1 MNRNLPGW
9 LALGLVFVCAAATP
23 DAANAQV
30 SKKTP
35 MKKTVQTS
43 AVSTSV
49 LQVRGIELLQGGKPV
64 VVRAVEFSGLRD
76 LAPAE
81 AKAFL
86 KSAKAAGA
94 QVVVTRAFTFASGAT
109 SGLLGTEGKVNDAEW
124 VALDD
129 LLASAREEGLGLI
142 LTLTSG
148 AEQTRWASWAGSTNA
163 GVFFRDFNVQKWFRD
178 AVKAMVTRVNPK
190 TQKTYGS
197 DPAIWGW
204 VLCDNPVNTGGSPS
218 GFNHWVVETVT
229 LIHGLAP
236 RQSMV
241 LGLSPVTTEGVDP
254 VSAAGTAGVDFILFH
269 APKGS
274 SGKTAAD
281 WALQVGRPV
290 LAVFESALQ
299 GGIGSGV
306 SGLVAG
312 IDGVQATERE
322 GYLRQSFAPAV
333 NASATF
339 SDLFK
344 KVEVVSGPAPYLKDG
359 AAAKILVALSGNAKL
374 ALRWGQE
381 GDMNGRLEGTEASQ
395 YEFQLSS
402 LTAGRDLS
410 IQVEARKADGTV
422 ELSDRKSVRLP
433 SVTPLKLNPA
443 PESKNFITVKD
454 GKFYD
459 GNKPWR
465 YVGTNNYYL
474 NHIDAAKRDSIFADA
489 RALGMKVMRVWAFGE
504 APLNHEVTQDWEKS
518 RYFTLAPGKYNEE
531 NLKHFDSLVA
541 SASQHGMRLIIG
553 LANNWAD
560 YGGAPQWAA
569 YFGYKDK
576 DDFFDKPEVQ
586 KAFRDYVK
594 MLATRVNT
602 VTGVVYKDDPTIFAW
617 DLMNEPECK
626 RDETGATLAKWVAE
640 TSSFMKK
647 DLGVKQLVTTGLE
660 GFHATNGKHY
670 SGEDFV
676 GSQQCPTIDFATYHI
691 YPATEYTRWNLD
703 TTKAVITRYVSD
715 AHNILHKPVVMEEFG
730 IPMTDPKYDKPIWLR
745 AMMKTFF
752 DAGGDGVN
760 YWMIIDPEYRY
771 GDGNEFSRN
780 MTEMANTFSVT
791 AQELEA
797 SK

>member
-1 MNRNLPGW
+1 M
-9 LALGLVFVCAAATP
+9 FE
-23 DAANAQV
+23 
-30 SKKTP
+30 
-35 MKKTVQTS
+35 
-43 AVSTSV
+43 SV
-49 LQVRGIELLQGGKPV
+49 LQD
-64 VVRAVEFSGLRD
+64 GL
-76 LAPAE
+76 
-81 AKAFL
+81 
-86 KSAKAAGA
+86 
-94 QVVVTRAFTFASGAT
+94 
-109 SGLLGTEGKVNDAEW
+109 
-124 VALDD
+124 
-129 LLASAREEGLGLI
+129 
-142 LTLTSG
+142 
-148 AEQTRWASWAGSTNA
+148 
-163 GVFFRDFNVQKWFRD
+163 
-178 AVKAMVTRVNPK
+178 
-190 TQKTYGS
+190 
-197 DPAIWGW
+197 
-204 VLCDNPVNTGGSPS
+204 
-218 GFNHWVVETVT
+218 
-229 LIHGLAP
+229 
-236 RQSMV
+236 
-241 LGLSPVTTEGVDP
+241 
-254 VSAAGTAGVDFILFH
+254 
-269 APKGS
+269 
-274 SGKTAAD
+274 
-281 WALQVGRPV
+281 
-290 LAVFESALQ
+290 
-299 GGIGSGV
+299 GSGV
-306 SGLVAG
+306 SGLVVGADG
-312 IDGVQATERE
+312 IQASERE

-333 NASATF
+333 NASETF

-344 KVEVVSGPAPYLKDG
+344 KVEVVPGSAPYLKDG
-359 AAAKILVALSGNAKL
+359 AAAKILVVLSGNAKL

-395 YEFQLSS
+395 YEFQLGS
-402 LTAGRDLS
+402 LTAGLDLS

-531 NLKHFDSLVA
+531 NLKHFDALVA
-541 SASQHGMRLIIG
+541 SAGQHGIRLIIG

-586 KAFRDYVK
+586 KAFRDYVG
-594 MLATRVNT
+594 MLANRVNT
-602 VTGVVYKDDPTIFAW
+602 VTGVAYKDDPTIFAW

-676 GSQQCPTIDFATYHI
+676 GSQQCPMIDFATYHI

-703 TTKAVITRYVSD
+703 TTKAVITRYVND

>member
-1 MNRNLPGW
+1 MKRSLSGW
-9 LALGLVFVCAAATP
+9 LALGLALICAGETP
-23 DAANAQV
+23 VVASAQI

-35 MKKTVQTS
+35 MKKSAQTS
-43 AVSTSV
+43 LISTAA

-64 VVRAVEFSGLRD
+64 VVRAAEFSGLRD
-76 LAPAE
+76 LAPGE
-81 AKAFL
+81 AKVFL

-94 QVVVTRAFTFASGAT
+94 QVVVTRAFTFSSGAT
-109 SGLLGTEGKVNDAEW
+109 TGLLGTEGKINDAEW
-124 VALDD
+124 VSLDD
-129 LLASAREEGLGLI
+129 LLVSAREEGLGLL

-148 AEQTRWASWAGSTNA
+148 TEQDRWASWAGSANA

-178 AVKAMVTRVNPK
+178 AAKALVTRVNPK
-190 TQKTYGS
+190 THKVYGF
-197 DPAIWGW
+197 DTTIWGW

-218 GFNHWVVETVT
+218 DFNHWVVETVAF
-229 LIHGLAP
+229 IRGLAP
-236 RQSMV
+236 HQSVV
-241 LGLSPVTTEGVDP
+241 LGLNPTAIEGIDP
-254 VSAAGTAGVDFILFH
+254 VSAAGAAGVDFILLH
-269 APKGS
+269 VPKGS
-274 SGKTAAD
+274 NGKTVAD

-290 LAVFESALQ
+290 LVMFESAPQ
-299 GGIGSGV
+299 GELGSSV
-306 SGLVAG
+306 SGLVVGA
-312 IDGVQATERE
+312 DGVQAAERE
-322 GYLRQSFAPAV
+322 GYLRQSFAPVV
-333 NASATF
+333 NTSTAF

-344 KVEVVSGPAPYLKDG
+344 KVEVVPGPAPYLKDG
-359 AAAKILVALSGNAKL
+359 ATAKIFVTLTGNAKL
-374 ALRWGQE
+374 ALRWGQD
-381 GDMNGRLEGTEASQ
+381 GDMSGRLEGTEAFQ
-395 YEFQLSS
+395 YEFQLGS
-402 LTAGRDLS
+402 LTAARDLS
-410 IQVEARKADGTV
+410 IQVEARKADGTMV
-422 ELSDRKSVRLP
+422 LSDRKSVHLP
-433 SVTPLKLNPA
+433 SVTSLKLNPA

-474 NHIDAAKRDSIFADA
+474 NHIDVAKRDSIFADA

-504 APLNHEVTQDWEKS
+504 APLNHELTQDWEKT
-518 RYFTLAPGKYNEE
+518 RYFTIAPGKYNEE
-531 NLKHFDSLVA
+531 NLKHLDALVA
-541 SASQHGMRLIIG
+541 SAGQHGIRLIVA

-586 KAFRDYVK
+586 KAFHDYVR

-617 DLMNEPECK
+617 DLMNEPEYK
-626 RDETGATLAKWVAE
+626 RDETGVILAKWVDE
-640 TSSFMKK
+640 TSSFLKK

-660 GFHATNGKHY
+660 GFRATNGKHY

-676 GSQQCPTIDFATYHI
+676 GSQQSKTIDFATYHI
-691 YPATEYTRWNLD
+691 YPASEYTRWNLD
-703 TTKAVITRYVSD
+703 TTKAVITRYVND
-715 AHNILHKPVVMEEFG
+715 AHTLLHKPVVMEEFG
-730 IPMTDPKYDKPIWLR
+730 LPMTDPKYDKPIWLR
-745 AMMKTFF
+745 ALMKTFF

-760 YWMIIDPEYRY
+760 YWMIVDPEYRY
-771 GDGNEFSRN
+771 GDGNEFNRN